1 MSVSR
6 IPVRVCGLAMMISNG
21 WQERIERLTFMT
33 LWAAASLPP
42 VGRNLMQPKGD

>member
-6 IPVRVCGLAMMISNG
+6 IPVSGCGLAMMISNG

-33 LWAAASLPP
+33 RCAANITAP
-42 VGRNLMQPKGD
+42 VSRHLMRPKGD